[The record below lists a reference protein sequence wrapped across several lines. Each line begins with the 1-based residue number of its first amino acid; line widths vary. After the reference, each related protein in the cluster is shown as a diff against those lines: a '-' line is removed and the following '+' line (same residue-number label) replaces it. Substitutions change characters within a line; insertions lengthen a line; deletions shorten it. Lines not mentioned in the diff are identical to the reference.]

1 MTCMKC
7 GAAVEEGQVFCD
19 NCLTPMEQEPIHI
32 NTPVKLPVQPPKRAA
47 ARRIVTN
54 PEEEVKRLEKFNQNL
69 MLILVLL
76 FTTVMLLTLIVFN
89 QSGWQFMDNL
99 GRNYSVAETTSL
111 PTGE

>member
-1 MTCMKC
+1 MNCMKC
-7 GAAVEEGQVFCD
+7 GAAVEEGQVFCND
-19 NCLTPMEQEPIHI
+19 CLAPMEQEPIHI
-32 NTPVKLPVQPPKRAA
+32 NTPVKLPSQPPQKAA
-47 ARRIVTN
+47 VRRIVTN

-89 QSGWQFMDNL
+89 QGGWPFMAEL
-99 GRNYSVAETTSL
+99 GRNYSVAETVSQ